1 MIRNLFCF
9 VIVVGCA
16 CPAACAQVQS
26 RIDLVPMVR
35 DLEQPLYLTHDGVHP
50 DLLYVLEQ
58 PGRIRLI
65 ERGQL
70 QRQPYLDIQKRVSSG
85 GECGLLGLAFHPKFA
100 ENGLFYV
107 DYTARRPKLSTI
119 ISEFRA
125 DPKSGRVD
133 PSTERVLLTI
143 PQPYANHNG
152 GQLCFGPDGMLYI
165 GMGDGGSA
173 GDPPNNAQNSRSLLG
188 KILRI
193 DVDGRDVNGAYG
205 IPRDNPFVND
215 SEFAPE
221 IWAWG
226 LRNPWRFSFDRA
238 TDICYCAD
246 VGQNLWEEIDII
258 EKGGNYGWRFR
269 EGSHKFSR
277 DPNPPDDLVDPIKE
291 YHHDL
296 GLSVT
301 GGYVYRGT
309 EHPALQ
315 GWYIYADYSSGR
327 IWGLKYESGRVTVD
341 ELLLHSRTQPA
352 SFGEDLAGEMYLV
365 DYGGTVYRVRG
376 SRSEGR
382 GK

>member
-1 MIRNLFCF
+1 LT
-9 VIVVGCA
+9 VVGGLF
-16 CPAACAQVQS
+16 AADSSRAQPKLE
-26 RIDLVPMVR
+26 LVPLVR
-35 DLEQPLYLTHDGVHP
+35 GLEQPLYLTHDGVHAQRQY
-50 DLLYVLEQ
+50 LLEQ

-65 ERGQL
+65 QGGQL
-70 QRQPYLDIQKRVSSG
+70 LPQPYLDIEKRVTSG
-85 GECGLLGLAFHPKFA
+85 GECGLLGLAFHPKFS
-100 ENGLFYV
+100 ENGRFYV
-107 DYTARRPKLSTI
+107 DYTARRPKLVTV

-125 DPKSGRVD
+125 DPESNRVD
-133 PSTERVLLTI
+133 PATERVLLTI

-173 GDPPNNAQNSRSLLG
+173 GDPPNNAQNRKSLLG

-205 IPRDNPFVND
+205 IPRDNPFVNNP
-215 SEFAPE
+215 EFAPE

-226 LRNPWRFSFDRA
+226 LRNPWRFSFDRE
-238 TDICYCAD
+238 TSICYCAD
-246 VGQNLWEEIDII
+246 VGQDKWEEIDIV

-277 DPNPPDDLVDPIKE
+277 DPNPPADLIDPIKE

-301 GGYVYRGT
+301 GGYVYRST
-309 EHPALQ
+309 KFPALQ

-327 IWGLKYESGRVTVD
+327 IWGLKYEDGRVTAD

-365 DYGGTVYRVRG
+365 DYGGTVYRLGGAHSDAV
-376 SRSEGR
+376 